1 MTRFI
6 IKSLGLALF
15 LLFLAAQT
23 VTASAEADTAAE
35 DWLSEQWSASGAE
48 QLWNDLPDSTRS
60 LLDDL
65 GMQRFDLSSVSSLQP
80 EVILNTLWNVAER
93 ESAPAV
99 RVGGTVLGALLLC
112 SLLDGLRRLTDEPAM
127 SDVFRVLGLLTVGV
141 ALMIPL
147 CDCLR
152 QAADAVDGALVFM
165 GSFVPVYAAVLA
177 TNGQMSTALS
187 YQSVVL
193 FVSEGLTWLMG
204 QLITP
209 LLSVSLGLG
218 TVGDLGTEWKLDA
231 ISGFFNKL
239 CAWLTGLSCTVF
251 VGLLSLQSL
260 AGASADSVTIRAV
273 RFSVVNLVPVIGSSI
288 GEAFGT
294 VQNCLRVLRTTLGA
308 FGVRATAVLILPSLL
323 SCGWWILLLSL
334 CASASDVLG
343 FAALSRM
350 LRTAA
355 GVIRTMTAVLIC
367 CGLFLIIATTVVT
380 LVGGAG

>member
-1 MTRFI
+1 MTRFSVKI
-6 IKSLGLALF
+6 FCALLLALF
-15 LLFLAAQT
+15 VAAQP
-23 VTASAEADTAAE
+23 VYVAAE
-35 DWLSEQWSASGAE
+35 TDEAADRWLSDQWSASGAE
-48 QLWNDLPDSTRS
+48 ELWNELPDSTRG
-60 LLDDL
+60 LLDEL
-65 GMQRFDLSSVSSLQP
+65 GMQRFDMSSIKALQP
-80 EVILNTLWNVAER
+80 ETVLNTLWDVATEQ
-93 ESAPAV
+93 SAPAV
-99 RVGGTVLGALLLC
+99 RVGGAVLGALLLC

-127 SDVFRVLGLLTVGV
+127 SDVFRMMGLLAVGV
-141 ALMIPL
+141 ALLMPL

-177 TNGQMSTALS
+177 TNGQMSSALS
-187 YQSVVL
+187 FQTTVL
-193 FVSEGLTWLMG
+193 FVSEGLTLLMG
-204 QLITP
+204 QVITP

-218 TVGDLGTEWKLDA
+218 TVGGLGTEWKLDA
-231 ISGFFNKL
+231 ISGFLNKL
-239 CAWLTGLSCTVF
+239 CAWLTGLGCTIF
-251 VGLLSLQSL
+251 VGLLSLQTL
-260 AGASADSVTIRAV
+260 VGASADSVTIRAV

-294 VQNCLRVLRTTLGA
+294 VKNCLHVLRTTLGA
-308 FGVRATAVLILPSLL
+308 FGVTATAVLILPPLL
-323 SCGWWILLLSL
+323 ACGWRILLLNL

-380 LVGGAG
+380 LAGGG